1 MKRTVYKFGPIKAYD
16 YEYEITMVIRR
27 ENKLDEV
34 CSENLMESFIEKL
47 NPDEELVSFI
57 VEEN

>member
-1 MKRTVYKFGPIKAYD
+1 MKRTVYKFGPTKAYD

-34 CSENLMESFIEKL
+34 CSENLMDAFREQL